1 MGVLEFER
9 DKEQY
14 NVLLSNA
21 IYELL
26 YHIVTRN
33 AELYASLPLL
43 IARDPSKRIRIDYKL
58 LASLLS
64 RHAEFSGSIRN
75 YYVKSVLEIAEQN

>member
-1 MGVLEFER
+1 MLEFER

-21 IYELL
+21 VYELL

-33 AELYASLPLL
+33 AELYASLLPL